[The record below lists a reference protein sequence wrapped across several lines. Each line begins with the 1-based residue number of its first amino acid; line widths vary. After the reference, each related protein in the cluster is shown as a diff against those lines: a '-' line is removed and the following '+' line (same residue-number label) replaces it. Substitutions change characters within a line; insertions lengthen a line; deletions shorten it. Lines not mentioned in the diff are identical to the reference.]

1 MDTIKIRHKIIKSIR
16 NVSDEELEDLYT
28 YISKLEKK
36 SRGHNDQLKFSGA
49 WKDIDDGIFE
59 NFTYRIIERRKSSKR
74 RFN

>member
-16 NVSDEELEDLYT
+16 NVSDNELEDLYT

-36 SRGHNDQLKFSGA
+36 SRGQNDQLKFSGV
-49 WKDIDDGIFE
+49 WNDIDDDIFE
-59 NFTYRIIERRKSSKR
+59 NFTDRIIERRKSSKR